1 MLKRT
6 FLLFTV
12 ICMGAVLFTTN
23 IIATERSNDQVITSE
38 ELQKMAGLRN
48 KMIESNYIKGQN
60 ALTKIPTML
69 DATPMVPGLKEFKQS
84 LSMKNKLIMVA
95 IMFVLINLIFYFGF
109 DSSDESGENKE
120 LDFGEK
126 LNDEIQ
132 NDSLDDLLQRTNES
146 LDLS

>member
-1 MLKRT
+1 
-6 FLLFTV
+6 
-12 ICMGAVLFTTN
+12 
-23 IIATERSNDQVITSE
+23 
-38 ELQKMAGLRN
+38 MAHRGD
-48 KMIESNYIKGQN
+48 SPKG
-60 ALTKIPTML
+60 I
-69 DATPMVPGLKEFKQS
+69 
-84 LSMKNKLIMVA
+84 SMKNKLIMVA

-132 NDSLDDLLQRTNES
+132 SDSLDDLLQRTNES